1 MGRFQATWEL
11 VRRSFSVLMQEKKLL
26 FFPVVTSFFTV
37 FIFLFFIA
45 PIPFQPTGHSYL
57 DAEHWEAVADSIL
70 LGDVSQLD
78 SGGAFTLDT
87 WFMGYLTLLYL
98 LSMFLLTFFNTAFF
112 NEIIH
117 ALNGQPVS
125 IVGGLRFAMTRLRA
139 IALWSLLAGAVGIV
153 IQKLE
158 QQFGLVGRWIVGLI
172 GIVWSVASV
181 FAVPVIIREDET
193 TSPFDVLKRSAVLIR
208 ARWGEGLIGY
218 VGIRTAGA
226 VLALSLIIVFSILLV
241 VLGLWVGTAFPSLLT
256 PFIVVLVASWLLVSV
271 LVAYFEN
278 VINKI
283 FQCALYI
290 YAAEGVVPG
299 PFETALLDSAWKVK
313 KSAI

>member
-1 MGRFQATWEL
+1 
-11 VRRSFSVLMQEKKLL
+11 MQEKKLL
-26 FFPVVTSFFTV
+26 FFPVVTSFFTI

-57 DAEHWEAVADSIL
+57 EAEHWEAVADSIL
-70 LGDVSQLD
+70 LGDVSQID
-78 SGGAFTLDT
+78 SRGTFTLDT

-98 LSMFLLTFFNTAFF
+98 LSMILLTFFNTAFF

-125 IVGGLRFAMTRLRA
+125 IVGGLRFAMTRIRS
-139 IALWSLLAGAVGIV
+139 IAMWSLLAGAVGIV

-158 QQFGLVGRWIVGLI
+158 QQFGLVGRWVVGLI

-193 TSPFDVLKRSAVLIR
+193 TSPFDVLKKSAVLIR

-241 VLGLWVGTAFPSLLT
+241 VLGLWVGTALPSLLT
-256 PFIVVLVASWLLVSV
+256 PFILVLIATWLLASI
-271 LVAYFEN
+271 LVAYLEN

>member
-1 MGRFQATWEL
+1 
-11 VRRSFSVLMQEKKLL
+11 MQEKKLL
-26 FFPVVTSFFTV
+26 FFPVVTSFFTI

-57 DAEHWEAVADSIL
+57 EAEHWEAVADSIL
-70 LGDVSQLD
+70 LGDVSQID
-78 SGGAFTLDT
+78 SRGTFTLDT

-125 IVGGLRFAMTRLRA
+125 IVGGLRFAMTRIRS
-139 IALWSLLAGAVGIV
+139 IAMWSLLAGAVGIV

-158 QQFGLVGRWIVGLI
+158 QQFGLVGRWVVGLI

-193 TSPFDVLKRSAVLIR
+193 TSPFDVLKKSAVLIR

-241 VLGLWVGTAFPSLLT
+241 VLGLWVGTALPSLLT
-256 PFIVVLVASWLLVSV
+256 PFILVLIATWLLASI
-271 LVAYFEN
+271 LVAYLEN